1 MEKIDFKKIL
11 LKTAVGAIACD
22 GYIDDKE
29 KQALYAIE
37 KESPYFFS
45 ENLKSLLDTFLN
57 ECMRDIELFNN
68 NLFHEIKNN
77 SLSIVEQLTLLEIS
91 LRIIAADE
99 KEEEDEK
106 LFINRLRK
114 SIKLSDN
121 MIAQRFGN
129 IEYLENSEFESFN
142 PLEDITQVD
151 TEKNK

>member
-29 KQALYAIE
+29 KQALYNIE

-45 ENLKSLLDTFLN
+45 DNLKSLLDNYLD
-57 ECMRDIELFNN
+57 ECMQDIEMFNN
-68 NLFHEIKNN
+68 NLFYEIKNN
-77 SLSIVEQLTLLEIS
+77 NLSIVEQLTLLEIS

-106 LFINRLRK
+106 SFIIKLRK

-121 MIAQRFGN
+121 MIKQRFGN
-129 IEYLENSEFESFN
+129 IDYLEVSEFQSFS
-142 PLEDITQVD
+142 PLDD
-151 TEKNK
+151 LSKANSKGKK